1 MLHGYPLVK
10 QLCGGLQVSAAP
22 HYPAAISAFLPLSM
36 LSQEPSRFA
45 AQLAHNVHK
54 TLATPALVSISCT
67 GCHTFHSI
75 AWYWGVN
82 TSAGCTGDPAA
93 MAFKCTYISARHMFL
108 YVTQYKLSQ
117 SGMANHEFHASN
129 TIQQHFLIMRYMP
142 ELCFLEL
149 LTALLCR
156 SS

>member
-22 HYPAAISAFLPLSM
+22 HHPAAISAFLPLSM

-45 AQLAHNVHK
+45 AQLAHDVHK

-93 MAFKCTYISARHMFL
+93 VAFKCTYISARHMFFICNPVQIQSEWDGKSWVSRFKH
-108 YVTQYKLSQ
+108 YPTAFFDHEVHARAMLS
-117 SGMANHEFHASN
+117 
-129 TIQQHFLIMRYMP
+129 
-142 ELCFLEL
+142 
-149 LTALLCR
+149 
-156 SS
+156 